1 MPSLKALRI
10 EALTPEQEASIP
22 KWRDEWLRIGMAA
35 GPCDQILAR
44 DAINRAYR
52 AIGKGP
58 PVIVWCDSPLTCQIG
73 IAAIRGASLRDSLWD
88 SLGAS
93 LRASLGDSLGASLG
107 DSLRDSLRAS
117 LGDTYFLGQHDSF
130 WVCFYKFCEH
140 LGVRYEPEMST
151 RLCIMADL
159 CRSCGWVYFFENM
172 CFVSARPEVHTEVDD
187 RSINRLHCETGPA
200 MKFNDGWNI
209 WAWHGVRVPQDVIER
224 PETITEDAIFAE
236 PNAEV
241 RRVMIER
248 YGKGKLLSSKRLKL
262 IDQNAA
268 HLAELYTLDLGGN
281 VGWGLLSVTCHTTG
295 KTTVLWA
302 NPQHRTARAALAAS
316 WGMTEQEYAPAVE
329 T

>member
-1 MPSLKALRI
+1 
-10 EALTPEQEASIP
+10 
-22 KWRDEWLRIGMAA
+22 
-35 GPCDQILAR
+35 
-44 DAINRAYR
+44 
-52 AIGKGP
+52 
-58 PVIVWCDSPLTCQIG
+58 
-73 IAAIRGASLRDSLWD
+73 
-88 SLGAS
+88 
-93 LRASLGDSLGASLG
+93 
-107 DSLRDSLRAS
+107 
-117 LGDTYFLGQHDSF
+117 
-130 WVCFYKFCEH
+130 
-140 LGVRYEPEMST
+140 
-151 RLCIMADL
+151 MADL